1 MRSTESPPASTE
13 RTLVAEPRSATA
25 LLAADPERSNSN
37 GNGPRRRPGRPL
49 EVSPDEVLGTI
60 RRLSADR
67 DGLFRVHL
75 EAPDL
80 YARARRLFGS
90 WSAAVRRA
98 GLDYEALRGA
108 ARARSAQSRRR
119 NRRRWQ
125 REGERHPS
133 RD

>member
-1 MRSTESPPASTE
+1 MRSSESSSPSE
-13 RTLVAEPRSATA
+13 RAVVSEPGSATA
-25 LLAADPERSNSN
+25 LLAADASRRSAGSVP
-37 GNGPRRRPGRPL
+37 GRRRPGRPL
-49 EVSPDEVLGTI
+49 EVSPDEVLSTI

-119 NRRRWQ
+119 NRRRW
-125 REGERHPS
+125 REEGDRHS
-133 RD
+133 GRD